1 MAREAQVEDGLRW
14 DGKGRDG
21 GAPPAVRLGPCIE
34 MPYRGRV
41 WLVAMGPG
49 AAQRDALGVP
59 KRRVRWRGR
68 QRQGRRRQRN
78 GASKSGEG
86 EDMDEGFA
94 EHNEGEG
101 GADSSSSSSSKKTT
115 PVSELPP
122 ATEAQLKRALQ
133 VRLPY
138 VCVVLCVVLCGG
150 GWWWGGRFW

>member
-78 GASKSGEG
+78 GASKSGKG
-86 EDMDEGFA
+86 KDKDEGFA

-101 GADSSSSSSSKKTT
+101 GADSSSSSSKKST

-133 VRLPY
+133 GRLLCVL
-138 VCVVLCVVLCGG
+138 VCVCVCVCA
-150 GWWWGGRFW
+150 RACV